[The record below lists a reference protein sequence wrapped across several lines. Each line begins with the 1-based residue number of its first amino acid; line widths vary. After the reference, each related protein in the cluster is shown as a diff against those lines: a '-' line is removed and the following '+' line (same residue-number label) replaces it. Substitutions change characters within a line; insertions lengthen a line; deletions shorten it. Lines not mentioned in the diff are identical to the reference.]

1 MIMLM
6 RIALIMILTISLV
19 CIETYARLVILPDAK
34 TFFVKIFKKKKIY
47 STPLLTTLLVDIC
60 PTYRATRNVY
70 LFNR

>member
-34 TFFVKIFKKKKIY
+34 TFFVKIFKRKHLQY
-47 STPLLTTLLVDIC
+47 TTVDN
-60 PTYRATRNVY
+60 P
-70 LFNR
+70 FG